1 MKTFWWPLLCLNTFT
16 EVSSYLSLWT
26 CLWSIFVTQCNMV
39 GEQSE
44 KVTNIATGS
53 SSKTRFHKKG
63 PSPPAPVC
71 QSGDGWRRPKIRG
84 HFSFLTL
91 NPPLHILFSY
101 AASLLKLGRG
111 HVTCLWRELG
121 SGGRSWSVTATGM
134 TDSRLPEKRCL
145 KSAPLKLCIS
155 RHSGC
160 EFGNTYSQATLFQEF
175 FLSSKHK

>member
-16 EVSSYLSLWT
+16 SSYLSYEHAFEGF
-26 CLWSIFVTQCNMV
+26 FVTRCNMV

-63 PSPPAPVC
+63 PSPLHQFVKVVM
-71 QSGDGWRRPKIRG
+71 DGGCPIRG

-175 FLSSKHK
+175 FFTYT

>member
-1 MKTFWWPLLCLNTFT
+1 MKSFWWPLLSLNTF
-16 EVSSYLSLWT
+16 YKGQLLSVLMNMPLKYFCYSMQYGGRAVWESDRHSNRIILKNT
-26 CLWSIFVTQCNMV
+26 FPQKRPLPLHQFVKVVMDGVGPKYEDIFL
-39 GEQSE
+39 
-44 KVTNIATGS
+44 
-53 SSKTRFHKKG
+53 F
-63 PSPPAPVC
+63 
-71 QSGDGWRRPKIRG
+71 
-84 HFSFLTL
+84 TL

-160 EFGNTYSQATLFQEF
+160 EFGNTYSQATYFKSF
-175 FLSSKHK
+175 FI

>member
-16 EVSSYLSLWT
+16 KVSSYLFLWT
-26 CLWSIFVTQCNMV
+26 CLWRFFCYSMQYGGRTVWESDKHSNRIIFKNTFPQ
-39 GEQSE
+39 
-44 KVTNIATGS
+44 KRPLA
-53 SSKTRFHKKG
+53 
-63 PSPPAPVC
+63 PAPVC

-160 EFGNTYSQATLFQEF
+160 EFGNTYSQATYFKS
-175 FLSSKHK
+175 FLSPTHK

>member
-44 KVTNIATGS
+44 KVTDIATGS
-53 SSKTRFHKKG
+53 SWKTRSHKKG
-63 PSPPAPVC
+63 PSPLHQFVKVVM
-71 QSGDGWRRPKIRG
+71 DGVGPKYEDI
-84 HFSFLTL
+84 FLFTL

-160 EFGNTYSQATLFQEF
+160 EFGNTYSQATYFKSF

>member
-1 MKTFWWPLLCLNTFT
+1 
-16 EVSSYLSLWT
+16 
-26 CLWSIFVTQCNMV
+26 MV

-63 PSPPAPVC
+63 PSPLHQFVKVVM
-71 QSGDGWRRPKIRG
+71 DGLGPKYEDI
-84 HFSFLTL
+84 FLFTL

-101 AASLLKLGRG
+101 AASLLKGGRG
-111 HVTCLWRELG
+111 HVTCLWREL
-121 SGGRSWSVTATGM
+121 GRSWSVTATGM

-160 EFGNTYSQATLFQEF
+160 KFGNTYSQATYFKSF
-175 FLSSKHK
+175 FRHLSINKRFIWNHF